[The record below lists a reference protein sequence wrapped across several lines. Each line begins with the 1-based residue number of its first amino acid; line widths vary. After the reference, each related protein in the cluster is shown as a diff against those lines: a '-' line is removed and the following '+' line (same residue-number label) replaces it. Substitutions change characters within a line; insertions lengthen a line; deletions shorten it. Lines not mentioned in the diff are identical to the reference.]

1 MVYRVPRTTSTRR
14 PMNVGSYEA
23 YPGLLGTGGNNA
35 GANDELYSFHPGGI
49 NCLFG
54 DGSVHFI
61 KNSINPVTLRGL
73 VTLNGGEVLSS
84 DSY

>member
-1 MVYRVPRTTSTRR
+1 MP
-14 PMNVGSYEA
+14 YEA

-35 GANDELYSFHPGGI
+35 GANDELYSFHAGGV

-54 DGSVHFI
+54 DGSVRFI
-61 KNSINPVTLRGL
+61 KSTISPVTLRGL
-73 VTLNGGEVLSS
+73 VTPAGGEVLSS